1 MKILYLTRKLY
12 VNLSVFCYTDF
23 REETNKKNEILT
35 FSLEQH
41 FLELAVGILVVH
53 HFDCHLPFR

>member
-1 MKILYLTRKLY
+1 MLIYLFFVIQISEKKQT
-12 VNLSVFCYTDF
+12 
-23 REETNKKNEILT
+23 KNEILT